1 MPPYLHLP
9 LQDTTIVTVAR
20 DGIGTVSAWMTV
32 GLGVAFVAILIVLFL
47 VLAELR
53 RLSRT
58 WTDFLTTTG
67 ERTIPLVEHAN
78 SAVRNLDRI
87 TRVVRSEV
95 DRFDGALV
103 GVTEDIGKVSAD
115 VKRRAADLSA
125 LLDLAQS
132 EAEDAVL
139 DAAAPVR
146 TLRKGAALVRGAGA
160 AMPAEGAAPATG
172 TAPAK
177 GAPPA
182 TEARPATPANGDE
195 PAAQPD

>member
-9 LQDTTIVTVAR
+9 LQDTTIVTLAR
-20 DGIGTVSAWMTV
+20 DGVGMVSAWMTV
-32 GLGVAFVAILIVLFL
+32 GLGFAFVAILVVLLL
-47 VLAELR
+47 VLVELR

-58 WTDFLTTTG
+58 WNDFLATTG
-67 ERTIPLVEHAN
+67 ERAIPLVEHAN
-78 SAVRNLDRI
+78 SAARNLDRI

-103 GVTEDIGKVSAD
+103 EVAEDIGKASAD
-115 VKRRAADLSA
+115 VKRRVADLSA

-139 DAAAPVR
+139 DAAATVR

-160 AMPAEGAAPATG
+160 AATAAG
-172 TAPAK
+172 
-177 GAPPA
+177 G
-182 TEARPATPANGDE
+182 RPATSETPAASDQPTTGETPVTDEE
-195 PAAQPD
+195 PAAPPD

>member
-9 LQDTTIVTVAR
+9 LQDTTIVTLAR
-20 DGIGTVSAWMTV
+20 DGVGMVSAWMTV
-32 GLGVAFVAILIVLFL
+32 GLGVAFVAILIVLLL

-58 WTDFLTTTG
+58 WTDFLATTG
-67 ERTIPLVEHAN
+67 ERSIPLVEHAN
-78 SAVRNLDRI
+78 NAARNLDRI

-103 GVTEDIGKVSAD
+103 EVAEDIGKASAD
-115 VKRRAADLSA
+115 VKRRVADLSA

-139 DAAAPVR
+139 DAAATVR

-160 AMPAEGAAPATG
+160 AAATATG
-172 TAPAK
+172 AGPTTSESPETGAGATASEAPETDDEEPS
-177 GAPPA
+177 APP
-182 TEARPATPANGDE
+182 D
-195 PAAQPD
+195 

>member
-20 DGIGTVSAWMTV
+20 DGIGMVSAWMTV
-32 GLGVAFVAILIVLFL
+32 GLGVAFVAILIVLLL

-53 RLSRT
+53 RLSRA

-78 SAVRNLDRI
+78 NAARNLDRI
-87 TRVVRSEV
+87 TGVVRAEV

-103 GVTEDIGKVSAD
+103 EVAEDIGKASAD
-115 VKRRAADLSA
+115 VKRRVADLSA

-139 DAAAPVR
+139 DAAATVR

-160 AMPAEGAAPATG
+160 AAAAGAKPATG
-172 TAPAK
+172 DTPAT
-177 GAPPA
+177 GDDEPPAPPGH
-182 TEARPATPANGDE
+182 N
-195 PAAQPD
+195 

>member
-9 LQDTTIVTVAR
+9 LQDTTIVTLAR
-20 DGIGTVSAWMTV
+20 DGVGMVSAWMTV
-32 GLGVAFVAILIVLFL
+32 GLGVAFVAILIVLIL

-58 WTDFLTTTG
+58 WTHFLATTG
-67 ERTIPLVEHAN
+67 ERSVPLIEHAN
-78 SAVRNLDRI
+78 SAARNLDRI

-103 GVTEDIGKVSAD
+103 EVAEDIGKASAD
-115 VKRRAADLSA
+115 VKRRVADLSA

-139 DAAAPVR
+139 DAAATVR
-146 TLRKGAALVRGAGA
+146 TLRKGAALVRRAGA
-160 AMPAEGAAPATG
+160 AATTATGAGPTTSETPATDD
-172 TAPAK
+172 
-177 GAPPA
+177 
-182 TEARPATPANGDE
+182 RPTTSETPETDDE
-195 PAAQPD
+195 PAASPD

>member
-9 LQDTTIVTVAR
+9 LQDTTIVTLAR
-20 DGIGTVSAWMTV
+20 DGVGMISAWMTV
-32 GLGVAFVAILIVLFL
+32 GLGVAFVAILIVLLL

-58 WTDFLTTTG
+58 WTDFLATTG
-67 ERTIPLVEHAN
+67 KRSIPLVEHAN
-78 SAVRNLDRI
+78 NAARNLDRI

-103 GVTEDIGKVSAD
+103 EVVEDIGKASTD
-115 VKRRAADLSA
+115 VKRRVADLSA

-139 DAAAPVR
+139 DAAATVR

-160 AMPAEGAAPATG
+160 AAATATG
-172 TAPAK
+172 AGPT
-177 GAPPA
+177 
-182 TEARPATPANGDE
+182 TSETIETDDDE
-195 PAAQPD
+195 PAAPPD